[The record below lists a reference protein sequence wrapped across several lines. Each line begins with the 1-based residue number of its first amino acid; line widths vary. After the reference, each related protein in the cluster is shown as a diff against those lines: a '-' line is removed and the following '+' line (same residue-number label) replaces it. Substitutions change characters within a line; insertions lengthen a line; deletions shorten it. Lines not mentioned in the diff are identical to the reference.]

1 MAPAKADTRSRP
13 YKDISFLL
21 CESSVPLC
29 LCGSRQPSRSRGIA
43 VSEPTLEYVIVGVS
57 HRTGTAALRERLF
70 MEETGQAELL
80 SQLRN
85 AGVRQA
91 LVLSTCDRTEIHVV
105 DADSARSAAAA
116 LDTLGRHAHVPPAEI
131 SAQGYSLSGVP
142 ALRHLFAIAASLDS
156 VVIGEPQVLGQ
167 VKDSHRLAATA
178 GLMGPELESALRAA
192 YGAAKRVRSETA
204 VGERPISIAAA
215 AIQMAR
221 RVHGDLARCSA
232 LLFGGGEMGE
242 LMAEQLRQAGL
253 ARLFV
258 LHRSDQR
265 ATLIAHRLGGHVR
278 PFGDVPAALA
288 DADILIAALGDERQ
302 SITAATVRAALRA
315 RRQRPMLCIDS
326 AVPGDIEKA
335 VHDLDGAYLFDLG
348 DLERLAVEGQAARMA
363 ATQPAW
369 AIVDAEVARFQAA
382 EGARQA
388 VPTLV
393 ALRNHFE
400 AARAQVIAENPGADA
415 ATVTRLLVNR
425 LLHAPSAALR
435 DLAANAAMDG
445 DGELMA
451 LERLLTR
458 LFGLNTAGGNEEKD
472 A

>member
-1 MAPAKADTRSRP
+1 MVGPAD
-13 YKDISFLL
+13 
-21 CESSVPLC
+21 
-29 LCGSRQPSRSRGIA
+29 PS
-43 VSEPTLEYVIVGVS
+43 PEYLIVGVS
-57 HRTGTAALRERLF
+57 HRSGTAALRERLF
-70 MEETGQAELL
+70 MEEAGQTELL
-80 SQLRN
+80 NQLHS
-85 AGVRQA
+85 AGFRQA
-91 LVLSTCDRTEIHVV
+91 LVLSTCDRTEVHAVA
-105 DADSARSAAAA
+105 ADPAHAASIA
-116 LDTLGRHAHVPPAEI
+116 LETLGRQAHVPPAEI
-131 SAQGYSLSGVP
+131 SAQGYKLSGTV
-142 ALRHLFAIAASLDS
+142 ALRHLFAVAASLDS

-167 VKDSHRLAATA
+167 VKDSHRSAAAA
-178 GLMGPELESALRAA
+178 GLIGPELESALRAA
-192 YGAAKRVRSETA
+192 YGAAKRVRAETA
-204 VGERPISIAAA
+204 IGERPISIAAA

-221 RVHGDLARCSA
+221 QVHGDLARCSA
-232 LLFGGGEMGE
+232 VLFGGGEMGE

-315 RRQRPMLCIDS
+315 RRRRPMLCIDS

-425 LLHAPSAALR
+425 LLHAPSVAFR

-445 DGELMA
+445 DGELVA
-451 LERLLTR
+451 LERLLAR
-458 LFGLNTAGGNEEKD
+458 LFDLSVAAGTDEEKD